1 MKQVSWCSA
10 SPETATV
17 MFGVQEIANMC
28 FVMLSA
34 LPSKVPAWPGLYVYI
49 SISVYIVQINLHVYA
64 FIYIYA
70 TPKIQCSYSSS
81 GLHII
86 MVPKATNTFKKCR
99 ERPGGSTQGNAS
111 QDMAYDTAMMD
122 RVTGRYVGMDQW
134 WALALRA
141 PIDLPKRCRSLIEV
155 NEVIRC
161 FSIYFAV
168 ANILIDLAGSRS
180 HHDHPAIEIL
190 MVQYY

>member
-1 MKQVSWCSA
+1 MY
-10 SPETATV
+10 TR
-17 MFGVQEIANMC
+17 
-28 FVMLSA
+28 
-34 LPSKVPAWPGLYVYI
+34 LYRIIYI
-49 SISVYIVQINLHVYA
+49 LKY
-64 FIYIYA
+64 IYIYA

-86 MVPKATNTFKKCR
+86 MVPKATITFKQCR
-99 ERPGGSTQGNAS
+99 ERTGGSTQGNAS

-141 PIDLPKRCRSLIEV
+141 PFDLPKRCRSLIEV
-155 NEVIRC
+155 NEVIHC

-180 HHDHPAIEIL
+180 CHRNPDGSIL
-190 MVQYY
+190 LATYICWFWDLWKIFKSWPTVCPQRSGENYTITPKKRKVL

>member
-1 MKQVSWCSA
+1 MCIYI
-10 SPETATV
+10 TV
-17 MFGVQEIANMC
+17 QII
-28 FVMLSA
+28 LHIYI
-34 LPSKVPAWPGLYVYI
+34 YVYTH
-49 SISVYIVQINLHVYA
+49 VYIEL
-64 FIYIYA
+64 YIYA

-86 MVPKATNTFKKCR
+86 MVPKATKTFKKCR
-99 ERPGGSTQGNAS
+99 ERPGGSIHKNVS
-111 QDMAYDTAMMD
+111 RDLPYDTSMMD

-141 PIDLPKRCRSLIEV
+141 PFDLPKRCRSLIEV
-155 NEVIRC
+155 NEVIHC